1 MTEWQSVT
9 SRETAQQQCLKTF
22 VGPLIPTRMTAP
34 RSPRVGQRNIHEF
47 LRVSLKEFMNTVSF
61 ILKKAT
67 FNDLFVNSFI
77 INEHSCLLLFR
88 LVVARALARRPR
100 TN

>member
-1 MTEWQSVT
+1 
-9 SRETAQQQCLKTF
+9 
-22 VGPLIPTRMTAP
+22 
-34 RSPRVGQRNIHEF
+34 
-47 LRVSLKEFMNTVSF
+47 MNAVSF

-88 LVVARALARRPR
+88 LVVARTLARRPR
-100 TN
+100 RKCLDVHLWSRDTSHDQKLKRKEIYVLVANFLCLCR